1 MSFRQKRLQLVFAFE
16 LLPAGG
22 FGGRHTPQGSC
33 IMLVACLFFSYS
45 FKIVAELSS
54 VVYTRWRFCEHGV
67 SAGALAV
74 AGCKEVRQPRRRLNM
89 ERGGK
94 GGLGGKGGFFF
105 PWV

>member
-1 MSFRQKRLQLVFAFE
+1 
-16 LLPAGG
+16 
-22 FGGRHTPQGSC
+22 
-33 IMLVACLFFSYS
+33 
-45 FKIVAELSS
+45 
-54 VVYTRWRFCEHGV
+54 HGV